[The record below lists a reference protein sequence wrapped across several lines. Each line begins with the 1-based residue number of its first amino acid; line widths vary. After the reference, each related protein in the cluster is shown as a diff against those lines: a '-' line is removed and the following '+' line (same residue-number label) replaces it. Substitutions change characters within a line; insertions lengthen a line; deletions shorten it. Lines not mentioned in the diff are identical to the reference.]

1 LKGDPVIQVD
11 DLAAE
16 EGMVPTTMT
25 LLAKIIMSATMVV
38 DINVAMVAIGSLIR
52 ANYACCC

>member
-52 ANYACCC
+52 ANYACC